1 MPNQQIARDII
12 SGVGGSDNI
21 ASVIHCATRLRF
33 KLKDMALADSE
44 GLKAHPGV
52 IMVVISG
59 GQFQVVI
66 GNHVHEVWQAI
77 CQQLGYSEER
87 PAAAENAEKERKEK
101 LFDRLI
107 DTISGIFTPFLGVLA
122 GAGILKGVLALCVAC
137 DWMTPESGTYKIWYV
152 ASDALFYFLPLVL
165 GYTAGKKF
173 GGSPFLTMVIGGA
186 LTHPLM
192 IEAFETGAQ
201 AGAPAQLFLGI
212 PVTFLNYS
220 GSVIPI
226 IFAAWLSCWLEKQCA
241 KALPG
246 VIKNLFTP
254 LICLMVTVPLTFLL
268 IGPLA
273 TWLSHALAEGYQTI
287 YAFAP
292 WLAGCVV
299 GGLWQ
304 VCVIFGL
311 HWGFIPLMMNNL
323 AVLGQDTLVPLV
335 LPAVMGQA
343 GASLGV
349 MVRTRDAQ
357 LKMLAGSGTTAAI
370 FGITEPAVYGVTL
383 PRRRPFI
390 FGCIGG
396 ALGGAVVALSASHT
410 YSFGLVSVFTL
421 AQLIPA
427 GGIDAS
433 VWGAAGGALLALL
446 VSAVL
451 TLIAGMPA
459 AAAGAATAADAPP
472 AASAAAPSASAPSA
486 ARRALFTAGQAD
498 GATLLAP
505 LSGAVV
511 ALDQVAD
518 ATFASGLLGS
528 GAAIVPQDGVVVSPF
543 YGEVASLFSTRHA
556 IGLLSDSGIELLI
569 HIGIDTV
576 KLNGEHF
583 TAHVKPGD
591 AVQPG
596 DLLLEFNR
604 QAILD
609 AGFDLTTPIVISNSE
624 DFTEVVTLADSSAIH
639 AGAPFLGVRHDNKE

>member
-21 ASVIHCATRLRF
+21 VSVIHCATRLRF
-33 KLKDMALADSE
+33 KLKDNALADSE

-77 CQQLGYSEER
+77 CQQLGYKDDA
-87 PAAAENAEKERKEK
+87 PVTTEKKGKEK
-101 LFDRLI
+101 LFNRLI

-122 GAGILKGVLALCVAC
+122 GAGILKGILALCVAC
-137 DWMTPESGTYKIWYV
+137 GWMTTESGTYKIWFV
-152 ASDALFYFLPLVL
+152 ASDALFYFLPIVL

-192 IEAFETGAQ
+192 IEAFNASTQ

-220 GSVIPI
+220 GSVIPV
-226 IFAAWLSCWLEKQCA
+226 IFAAWLSCWLEKQCV
-241 KALPG
+241 KVLPD

-254 LICLMVTVPLTFLL
+254 LICLLVTVPLTFLL
-268 IGPLA
+268 IGPVA
-273 TWLSHALAEGYQTI
+273 TWLSHALAEGYQAI

-292 WLAGCVV
+292 WLAGMVV
-299 GGLWQ
+299 GGFWQ

-349 MVRTRDAQ
+349 MLRTRDAQ
-357 LKMLAGSGTTAAI
+357 LKMLAGSGATAAV
-370 FGITEPAVYGVTL
+370 FGITEPVVYGVTL

-396 ALGGAVVALSASHT
+396 ALGSAVVALCGSHA
-410 YSFGLVSVFTL
+410 YSFGLTSIFSL
-421 AQLIPA
+421 AQFIPA
-427 GGIDAS
+427 SGIDLS
-433 VWGAAGGALLALL
+433 VWGAIGGALLALL

-451 TLIAGMPA
+451 TIIAGLPA
-459 AAAGAATAADAPP
+459 AAAGTT
-472 AASAAAPSASAPSA
+472 ASAAAEADSATNAPADTSRSALTSD
-486 ARRALFTAGQAD
+486 RHSGVE
-498 GATLLAP
+498 TLLAP
-505 LSGAVV
+505 LSGTVV
-511 ALDQVAD
+511 ALDQVPD

-543 YGEVASLFSTRHA
+543 YGEVASLFTTRHA

-591 AVQPG
+591 AVKPG

-624 DFTEVVTLADSSAIH
+624 DFTQVVTLADSNTIH
-639 AGAPFLGVRHDNKE
+639 AGAPFLGVHHDNKE